1 MEIKIIMD
9 NRLFAFFDSLWDYI
23 DSGKFYRN
31 PFSLVYIAIA
41 SLNLLFPIHV
51 IYTIIRSGVFE
62 YISGGKV
69 FAFIFIF
76 FLLIFLGL
84 MSFHLWINRQQK
96 IQEYF
101 GNDNE
106 FIVIPIVSHFIQ
118 TLGEWLGFYLGIG
131 GCVISLVF
139 VIFGFNEYIIGEAL
153 GNSLL
158 PMGTSLVT
166 VIIYPI
172 MGFLIVVAGRL
183 IAELYKVLTSIANNT
198 KKIVENSNNNT
209 KTSSLEDESQF

>member
-1 MEIKIIMD
+1 MD

-23 DSGKFYRN
+23 DNGKFYRN
-31 PFSLVYIAIA
+31 PFRLLYIAIA

-51 IYTIIRSGVFE
+51 IYTTVKSGVLE
-62 YISGGKV
+62 YISGIKV

-76 FLLIFLGL
+76 FLMVFLAF
-84 MSFHLWINRQQK
+84 MSFHLWINRQKK
-96 IQEYF
+96 IKEHF

-106 FIVIPIVSHFIQ
+106 YIVIPIVSHFIQ
-118 TLGEWLGFYLGIG
+118 TLGEWLGFYFGIG

-139 VIFGFNEYIIGEAL
+139 VIFGFNDYIIGEAV

-158 PMGTSLVT
+158 PMGTGLVT
-166 VIIYPI
+166 VVIYPI

-183 IAELYKVLTSIANNT
+183 IAEIFRVLTSIANNT
-198 KKIVENSNNNT
+198 KKIVENSHDDKT
-209 KTSSLEDESQF
+209 KISQFGDESQF